1 MPQNRRLV
9 VVPALAAV
17 SALALAGCA
26 GGASASS
33 TSSDDA
39 FTIVTSTNVYGQIA
53 QEIAGDAAEVTS
65 IISSGAQDPHG
76 YEASAADQLTV
87 QEADLI
93 IENGGGYDAFM
104 DALIEGSGSEA
115 PVIVAAEMSHDWPGG
130 ETDEH
135 AEEESAETPSAEEG
149 VETPSAEETATTDE
163 HADEEHAEDEHA
175 EDEHDHAHIEGFNE
189 HVWYDPHTVE
199 DVAQAIA
206 DELSAQ
212 LPDSTT
218 DFEANAQAFIEGIEG
233 LESSLADIEAAH
245 AGDQVFATEPVPGYL
260 VAAAGLTDA
269 TPAEFSEAVEEGQ
282 DVAPATLL
290 EALDAVRSGSVSV
303 VIANAQ
309 TGGAETTQ
317 IIAAADE
324 AGIPVLEFS
333 ETLPEGQTYI
343 QWMQQNIEELA
354 GALEE

>member
-1 MPQNRRLV
+1 MPRSRYLI
-9 VVPALAAV
+9 VVPALAAA

-26 GGASASS
+26 NGASA
-33 TSSDDA
+33 TPDDA

-53 QEIAGDAAEVTS
+53 EEIAGDAAEVTP

-76 YEASAADQLTV
+76 YEVSAADQITV
-87 QEADLI
+87 RSADLI

-104 DALIEGSGSEA
+104 DALIDGSGSEA
-115 PVIVAAEMSHDWPGG
+115 PVIVAAEYAHDWPGTKADDATT
-130 ETDEH
+130 EEIEASPHAEEEH
-135 AEEESAETPSAEEG
+135 AEEE
-149 VETPSAEETATTDE
+149 
-163 HADEEHAEDEHA
+163 HAEG
-175 EDEHDHAHIEGFNE
+175 EDDHDHAHVEGFNE

-199 DVAQAIA
+199 HVAEAIA

-212 LPDSTT
+212 LPDSAAE
-218 DFEANAQAFIEGIEG
+218 FEANAQAFIEGIEE
-233 LESSLADIEAAH
+233 LELSLAAIDAAH

-269 TPAEFSEAVEEGQ
+269 TPVEFSESVEEGQ

-290 EALDAVRSGSVSV
+290 EALDAVRSGDVRV

-317 IIAAADE
+317 IIDAAGE
-324 AGIPVLEFS
+324 AGVPVLEFS
-333 ETLPEGQTYI
+333 ETLPEGQTYL

-354 GALEE
+354 GALDK